1 MLSGGPRSAL
11 GPLPAIALVSAGSSV
26 VVVGVRIDLPSPLL
40 VLASYLTLAF
50 RSLQPL
56 LRGGP
61 LALRLLEAQ
70 LRFLAMLPGLDAL
83 RLDPSLTD
91 TPSPEHE
98 QSQEKY
104 RYHDHDHD
112 DGGCVHT
119 ALLSG
124 HLRSP
129 EAPND

>member
-1 MLSGGPRSAL
+1 MA
-11 GPLPAIALVSAGSSV
+11 AIALVSAGSSV
-26 VVVGVRIDLPSPLL
+26 VVGIRIDLPSPLL

-61 LALRLLEAQ
+61 LTLRLLEAQ
-70 LRFLAMLPGLDAL
+70 LRLLAMLPGLDAL
-83 RLDPSLTD
+83 RLDPSLTHA
-91 TPSPEHE
+91 PSPEHE
-98 QSQEKY
+98 QSQENQ
-104 RYHDHDHD
+104 RDDHDHD